1 MAGRLLA
8 EPVARSNGLVGGWPR
23 MGDIRELRSISVAGS
38 DALADRLVKI
48 RTVNIDM
55 IAPESVL

>member
-1 MAGRLLA
+1 
-8 EPVARSNGLVGGWPR
+8 